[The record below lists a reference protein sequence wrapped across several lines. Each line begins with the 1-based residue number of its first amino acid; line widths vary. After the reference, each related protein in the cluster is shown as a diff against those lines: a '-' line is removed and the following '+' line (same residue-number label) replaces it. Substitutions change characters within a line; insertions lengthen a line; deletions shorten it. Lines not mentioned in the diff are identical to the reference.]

1 MKTTA
6 EGVLKAPSQCCCYHN
21 YCFYL
26 LLICPHKR
34 SRGQNH
40 WVEVHPIAS
49 EKPQL
54 QTCRKKNGR
63 FATLGRQ
70 FLKIIMKK
78 KKRTAFQNLTSGIKV
93 LIMSVWGLW
102 PFCRMDHFQRWT
114 QLQKWK
120 TRTRAMKKLSRKKD
134 ETILKLED
142 WKSS

>member
-6 EGVLKAPSQCCCYHN
+6 EGVLKAPSQCWCYHS

-26 LLICPHKR
+26 LLICLHKR

-54 QTCRKKNGR
+54 QTCRKKKWKVCHLRETISKNHYE
-63 FATLGRQ
+63 
-70 FLKIIMKK
+70 K
-78 KKRTAFQNLTSGIKV
+78 KKRTALQNLTSGIKV

-102 PFCRMDHFQRWT
+102 PFCRVDHFQRWT

-120 TRTRAMKKLSRKKD
+120 TRTWAMKKLSRKKD